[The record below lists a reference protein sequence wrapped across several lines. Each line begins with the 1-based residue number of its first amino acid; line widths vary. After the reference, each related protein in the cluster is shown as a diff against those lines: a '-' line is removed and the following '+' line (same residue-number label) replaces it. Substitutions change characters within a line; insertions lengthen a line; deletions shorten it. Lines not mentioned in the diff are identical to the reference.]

1 MNQLLN
7 KFLSLFLRKL
17 PGEDDY
23 ATYLYRGWT
32 VIVRNFY
39 GADPLCQRYSI
50 GVKRQTEDKLCWEGA
65 WTYIYAEAWPFLTE
79 LDKRKIVQLLVSDA
93 RELQEGCTPCEST
106 YIIRCKYNKNGVKT
120 GYKIVR
126 SVSSEE

>member
-1 MNQLLN
+1 MNLLLN

-17 PGEDDY
+17 PGDDDY

-32 VIVRNFY
+32 VIVRNFF

-50 GVKRQTEDKLCWEGA
+50 GVKRQLEDELCWEGA
-65 WTYIYAEAWPFLTE
+65 WTYVSSDFWPFLTE
-79 LDKRKIVQLLVSDA
+79 LDKRIMVRMLMEDAVEMLEGTTPYQTDYLFVSH
-93 RELQEGCTPCEST
+93 
-106 YIIRCKYNKNGVKT
+106 YNDQGKQT

-126 SVSSEE
+126 DESA